1 MTPAVKQCQKY
12 QIPFTL
18 HQYHHDENSASY
30 GLEAAEKL
38 FVASERIF
46 KTLVVET
53 ENKTLAV
60 AILPVTHQLN
70 LKNMAKSLQCKKVT
84 MAEPKRVQNTTGYVL
99 GGVSPLGQKRRLPT
113 IIDSSSQR
121 LDTLFIS
128 GGKRGLEIEL
138 SCENLHQLTQAQFAQ
153 IAC

>member
-1 MTPAVKQCQKY
+1 MTPAVKQCQKAK
-12 QIPFTL
+12 ITFTL
-18 HQYHHDENSASY
+18 HQYQHDANAASY

-38 FVASERIF
+38 SVNCERIF

-53 ENKTLAV
+53 ESKTLAV
-60 AILPVTHQLN
+60 AIVPVAQQLN
-70 LKNMAKSLQCKKVT
+70 LKYIAKSLKCKKVV
-84 MAEPKRVQNTTGYVL
+84 MAEPKRVQSTTGYVL

-113 IIDSSSQR
+113 IIDTSCQSQE
-121 LDTLFIS
+121 TVFIS

-138 SCENLHQLTQAQFAQ
+138 TSEDLAQLTQANFSQ

>member
-1 MTPAVKQCQKY
+1 MTPAVKQCQKHK
-12 QIPFTL
+12 IRFTL
-18 HQYHHDENSASY
+18 HQYQHETNAVSY

-38 FVASERIF
+38 SVTSERIF
-46 KTLVVET
+46 KTLIVET

-60 AILPVTHQLN
+60 AIIPVMQQLN
-70 LKNMAKSLQCKKVT
+70 LKSIAKSLQCKKVT
-84 MAEPKRVQNTTGYVL
+84 MADPKRVQSTTGYVL

-113 IIDSSSQR
+113 IIDVSSQSME
-121 LDTLFIS
+121 TLFVS

-138 SCENLHQLTQAQFAQ
+138 CNEDLAQITQAQFAL